1 MSFLVHVFHCMS
13 FPFFESSMSVMR
25 VHCTKVAPVLST
37 LRKCQIYGNQMSEI
51 SLFSDKTFA
60 SEVLIQKP
68 IFLTLLEKSKK
79 YIIFFFVLREFKYI

>member
-1 MSFLVHVFHCMS
+1 M
-13 FPFFESSMSVMR
+13 ESSMSVIR

-60 SEVLIQKP
+60 SKVLTQKP
-68 IFLTLLEKSKK
+68 NFLNSFRDIKHIYI
-79 YIIFFFVLREFKYI
+79 YIIFSLY